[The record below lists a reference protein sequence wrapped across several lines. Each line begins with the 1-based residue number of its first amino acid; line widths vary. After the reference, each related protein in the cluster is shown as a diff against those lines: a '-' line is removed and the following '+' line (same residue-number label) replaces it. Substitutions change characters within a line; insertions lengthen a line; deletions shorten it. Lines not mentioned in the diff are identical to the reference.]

1 MLTKKH
7 ACTHTYTHLPIR
19 TRHKLGGLR
28 RHQGPAPPVRWLHT
42 LHVDPCLNT
51 PRRDCVHSSFTH
63 TVQILREVR
72 CKGNAF
78 RYWMYQLQKK
88 KISYFGTIRCR
99 CIVTTCAEQF
109 VLANNMIIIINHS
122 SSTPTTTSNPT
133 TSARLGCPGGEPWGD
148 TGGPWG
154 GLGGYWDPPG
164 GWALGPVLAHKRA
177 RIVAAGWST
186 RDFGLFYNVFCNVT
200 FSMLQNTL

>member
-1 MLTKKH
+1 M
-7 ACTHTYTHLPIR
+7 
-19 TRHKLGGLR
+19 GLR

-63 TVQILREVR
+63 TVQVLREVR
-72 CKGNAF
+72 CNGNAF

-99 CIVTTCAEQF
+99 CTVTTSAEQL
-109 VLANNMIIIINHS
+109 VLAKNSMIIIINHS

-186 RDFGLFYNVFCNVT
+186 RDVGLFYNVICNVT
-200 FSMLQNTL
+200 LSMLQITV